1 MSEITAPESDTAWT
15 PRRIDFH
22 QHFFPDI
29 GAEAAK
35 YMTTVAADTG
45 WIFPSENFPLSPG
58 KSLEFM
64 DGLGISTAIVSLT
77 GSPVG
82 DGVGT
87 ANREFARILNL
98 AASQMVTE
106 HPGRF
111 GFFANIPIPSDTDAP
126 LKELA

>member
-45 WIFPSENFPLSPG
+45 WIFPSENFPLSPA

-64 DGLGISTAIVSLT
+64 DRLGISTAILSLT
-77 GSPVG
+77 GTPG
-82 DGVGT
+82 GGGGGT
-87 ANREFARILNL
+87 ANREFPRIPNL
-98 AASQMVTE
+98 VSLPHGPDRPTA
-106 HPGRF
+106 F
-111 GFFANIPIPSDTDAP
+111 GFSAN
-126 LKELA
+126 L